1 MSFSIINDEQFDSPT
16 GPPNWE
22 EVETFVSKSLG
33 TESAIFLFSPFS
45 TRNHNH
51 AINPNEGSNLI
62 CSLQSHISQL
72 FVTNG
77 PYSFSI
83 VEGEGGKILHQDGRT
98 IASASVSHSSGL
110 TFAVVTEPNLS
121 IGIDVEPLGREV
133 GRETLESL
141 LNQQVN
147 VSGNYISDSPDDLVL
162 WTAMEAVCKAT
173 GHGLSVS
180 NELTFTDEK
189 TWNWND
195 VAFNVISWNQK
206 IIENDF
212 QFSLALESN
221 SS

>member
-1 MSFSIINDEQFDSPT
+1 MSFSIINDEQFDCLPE
-16 GPPNWE
+16 PPNWE

-33 TESAIFLFSPFS
+33 NESAIFLFPPFS
-45 TRNHNH
+45 TRNRNH
-51 AINPNEGSNLI
+51 AKNPNECSNLI
-62 CSLQSHISQL
+62 FTLQSHISQL
-72 FVTNG
+72 FAING
-77 PYSFSI
+77 PYSYSI
-83 VEGEGGKILHQDGRT
+83 VKGEGGKILHQDGRT

-110 TFAVVTEPNLS
+110 TFAVVTGPNFS
-121 IGIDVEPLGREV
+121 IGIDAEPLGREV
-133 GRETLESL
+133 GQETLESL
-141 LNQQVN
+141 LNEQVN
-147 VSGNYISDSPDDLVL
+147 VSGNYIYDSPDELVL

-180 NELTFTDEK
+180 NELTFTDEE

-206 IIENDF
+206 IFENDF